1 MSKTDWNESNLSN
14 ADARLEAAA
23 SSSCQADNLKGLLN
37 AIVSQISEADRR
49 QSDTLNQLQGRLAT
63 MGRDARSLR
72 DKVPDRFQVAFE
84 RIEAGMAELATRISE
99 TGSDPSL
106 SEAEPHALKSPAAF
120 PAAFEAELPISAPP
134 LPTSYV
140 TDATLAE
147 PPVALRSATISTN
160 WRHEDSTSK
169 VASGVDTFDVIESL
183 PGDVADPW
191 DSDSATALASV
202 YDSEPATFAQG
213 SYAQP
218 STESSRIY
226 APAGAASLDTGIDH
240 SWLEKR
246 FAEISERID
255 ASIAEIR
262 PDQSF
267 FALGQ
272 RLDQI
277 ERGFTQAF
285 ENVATRNDVESIRLI
300 EAHMIEIVEHLE
312 TSQSHLA
319 RIESIE
325 AQIAGIGERL
335 DEIHALA
342 NAAGASPDQEYAGPA
357 SINVA
362 AVAKAVADETA
373 ARLSALAQTGTEVPG
388 LHDVRALLEESMSNA
403 RQSEENTSA
412 LLDMLQ
418 QAMIRLLDRMDAIEF
433 NQHHSINTPLN
444 PSSPPGFHRAE
455 LPAGAMM
462 HDDPAFDEP
471 HARAPHDPDPTGL
484 DEAVAAVA
492 ASRTAASSYRQY
504 ISSDEDLDVPATRPE
519 PRPSE
524 KLRQDFIADAR
535 RAKMRLAAETGDDTI
550 VLTTAPRDLAATASA
565 PRAGKPAKPAA
576 PAVAERI
583 ASAVSPRVVALS
595 VALAVASGAYLFLPF
610 GKGKTPNAGMMS
622 QTSAPITGASTVP
635 KKAQGSGTPAATAG
649 AASEAPPPNADF
661 TSPDKP
667 AQFNLHQ
674 MEGLSESGTGT
685 LGAMRPFNG
694 VAVAHQVTS
703 PDELERARRD
713 HAMASLSTRL
723 GQAAAENPAA
733 VSPAALDLNAVAQ
746 NGTADA
752 SPQAGKRSALDLP
765 PAMVGPL
772 SLRLAAANGDPSA
785 EFEVGARIAEGKG
798 PDQNFKEA
806 AKWYQRSASKGFAQA
821 QYRLGTLYERGLGV
835 KTDEARA
842 KEWYARAAGQGNI
855 KAMHNLAVLS
865 ANGKTGSPD
874 YGLAA
879 NWFTQ
884 AAEGGLADSQFNLAV
899 LYENGLGV
907 PADMRQSYKWLSLAA
922 RRGDKEAVRRRDIM
936 KGKLTAGE
944 LAEAEKMADA
954 FHARPSDPMI
964 NDART
969 AGEAWKKNA
978 PDQS

>member
-1 MSKTDWNESNLSN
+1 MSKTDWNESNLSD
-14 ADARLEAAA
+14 ADAHFEAAA
-23 SSSCQADNLKGLLN
+23 SPSCQADKLKGLLN

-49 QSDTLNQLQGRLAT
+49 QSDTLSQLQDRLAS
-63 MGRDARSLR
+63 MGRDARSLH
-72 DKVPDRFQVAFE
+72 DKVPDRLQVAFE
-84 RIEAGMAELATRISE
+84 RIEAGMAELATRISDA
-99 TGSDPSL
+99 GFDPS
-106 SEAEPHALKSPAAF
+106 SGEAEQALKSPAAF
-120 PAAFEAELPISAPP
+120 PATFDSELQLSAPHHP
-134 LPTSYV
+134 ASHA
-140 TDATLAE
+140 TDATSAE
-147 PPVALRSATISTN
+147 PPVALRSATTSAS
-160 WRHEDSTSK
+160 WRHEDSTNK

-191 DSDSATALASV
+191 DNESASALASV
-202 YDSEPATFAQG
+202 YDSEPAATT
-213 SYAQP
+213 YAQA
-218 STESSRIY
+218 STETPRIY
-226 APAGAASLDTGIDH
+226 APAGAASSDMAIDH

-272 RLDQI
+272 RIDQF
-277 ERGFTQAF
+277 ERSFAQAF

-300 EAHMIEIVEHLE
+300 EAHMIEMVEHLE
-312 TSQSHLA
+312 SSQSHFA
-319 RIESIE
+319 RIENIE
-325 AQIAGIGERL
+325 SQIAGIGERL

-342 NAAGASPDQEYAGPA
+342 NAAGALPDQEYAGAGAP
-357 SINVA
+357 INVA
-362 AVAKAVADETA
+362 AAAKAA
-373 ARLSALAQTGTEVPG
+373 AAEVPG
-388 LHDVRALLEESMSNA
+388 LHDIRALLEESMSNA
-403 RQSEENTSA
+403 RQSEENTTA

-433 NQHHSINTPLN
+433 NQHHSVNTTIHQSLPPVPQSAEPLV
-444 PSSPPGFHRAE
+444 
-455 LPAGAMM
+455 GAMM
-462 HDDPAFDEP
+462 DDDPAFDEHP
-471 HARAPHDPDPTGL
+471 SRGATRDPEPTGL

-492 ASRTAASSYRQY
+492 ARRTAAPSYRQY
-504 ISSDEDLDVPATRPE
+504 LSDEEDAHATRPE

-550 VLTTAPRDLAATASA
+550 VLTTAPRELAGAAPA
-565 PRAGKPAKPAA
+565 PRAAKPARPAA
-576 PAVAERI
+576 PTAAERI
-583 ASAVSPRVVALS
+583 ASAVSPRVLALS
-595 VALAVASGAYLFLPF
+595 VALAVASGAYLFLPLE
-610 GKGKTPNAGMMS
+610 KSNTPSAGMMS
-622 QTSAPITGASTVP
+622 QTSAHIAGASTVP
-635 KKAQGSGTPAATAG
+635 KKAHD
-649 AASEAPPPNADF
+649 SEAPAAAAEAAPPNADF
-661 TSPDKP
+661 TTPDKP

-674 MEGLSESGTGT
+674 MEGEIDGALGT
-685 LGAMRPFNG
+685 MRPFNG
-694 VAVAHQVTS
+694 VAVAHEVTT

-713 HAMASLSTRL
+713 HAMASISTRL
-723 GQAAAENPAA
+723 GQAAAQNPAA
-733 VSPAALDLNAVAQ
+733 VSPAALDLNAFAQ

-752 SPQAGKRSALDLP
+752 SPPQAGRASALDLP

-798 PDQNFKEA
+798 PDQNFKQA

-835 KTDEARA
+835 KADEPRA
-842 KEWYARAAGQGNI
+842 KEWYARAAEQGNI

-879 NWFTQ
+879 RWFTQ

-944 LAEAEKMADA
+944 IAEAEKLADG
-954 FHARPSDPMI
+954 FRPRPSDPMI

>member
-23 SSSCQADNLKGLLN
+23 SPSCQADNLKGLLN

-49 QSDTLNQLQGRLAT
+49 QSDTLNQLQDRLTT

-120 PAAFEAELPISAPP
+120 PAAFEAGLPLSAPP
-134 LPTSYV
+134 QPASFA
-140 TDATLAE
+140 TDATPAE
-147 PPVALRSATISTN
+147 PPVALRSATTSAS
-160 WRHEDSTSK
+160 WRQEDSTSK
-169 VASGVDTFDVIESL
+169 VVSGVDTFDVIESL

-191 DSDSATALASV
+191 DSDSASALASV
-202 YDSEPATFAQG
+202 YDSEPATFPQG

-218 STESSRIY
+218 STESPRLY

-277 ERGFTQAF
+277 ERGFAQAF

-300 EAHMIEIVEHLE
+300 EAHMIEMVEHLE
-312 TSQSHLA
+312 SSQSHLA

-335 DEIHALA
+335 DEIRALA
-342 NAAGASPDQEYAGPA
+342 DAAGASPDQEYAGPA
-357 SINVA
+357 APINVA

-373 ARLSALAQTGTEVPG
+373 ARLSALAQPGTEVPG
-388 LHDVRALLEESMSNA
+388 LQDMRALLEESMSNA
-403 RQSEENTSA
+403 RQSEENTTA

-433 NQHHSINTPLN
+433 SQHHSVNTPLH
-444 PSSPPGFHRAE
+444 PSSPPVLQRAE

-471 HARAPHDPDPTGL
+471 PARAPHDPDPTGL

-492 ASRTAASSYRQY
+492 ASRTAAPSYRQY
-504 ISSDEDLDVPATRPE
+504 SSDEDLDAPATRPE

-550 VLTTAPRDLAATASA
+550 VLTTAPRELAATAPA

-576 PAVAERI
+576 PTVAERI
-583 ASAVSPRVVALS
+583 ASVVSPRVVALS

-610 GKGKTPNAGMMS
+610 GKSNTPNARMMS
-622 QTSAPITGASTVP
+622 QTSAPMAGASTVP
-635 KKAQGSGTPAATAG
+635 KKASGTPAAAAG
-649 AASEAPPPNADF
+649 ASEAPPPNADF
-661 TSPDKP
+661 TSPDRP
-667 AQFNLHQ
+667 AQLNLHQ
-674 MEGLSESGTGT
+674 MEGQVDDET
-685 LGAMRPFNG
+685 LGTMRRLLRIILLSYPPPRSIPTPSLRTERPMHRRKPAGPVRWTCLRPWSVRFRCVLRLLTAIPLPNSKS
-694 VAVAHQVTS
+694 APASRKAKDPIRTS
-703 PDELERARRD
+703 NKP
-713 HAMASLSTRL
+713 
-723 GQAAAENPAA
+723 
-733 VSPAALDLNAVAQ
+733 Q
-746 NGTADA
+746 NGT
-752 SPQAGKRSALDLP
+752 R
-765 PAMVGPL
+765 GPHPKV
-772 SLRLAAANGDPSA
+772 SLRRNIALAPCMSA
-785 EFEVGARIAEGKG
+785 
-798 PDQNFKEA
+798 
-806 AKWYQRSASKGFAQA
+806 
-821 QYRLGTLYERGLGV
+821 GLG
-835 KTDEARA
+835 
-842 KEWYARAAGQGNI
+842 
-855 KAMHNLAVLS
+855 
-865 ANGKTGSPD
+865 
-874 YGLAA
+874 
-879 NWFTQ
+879 
-884 AAEGGLADSQFNLAV
+884 
-899 LYENGLGV
+899 
-907 PADMRQSYKWLSLAA
+907 
-922 RRGDKEAVRRRDIM
+922 
-936 KGKLTAGE
+936 
-944 LAEAEKMADA
+944 
-954 FHARPSDPMI
+954 
-964 NDART
+964 
-969 AGEAWKKNA
+969 
-978 PDQS
+978 

>member
-1 MSKTDWNESNLSN
+1 MSKTDWNESNLSDT
-14 ADARLEAAA
+14 DARFEAAA
-23 SSSCQADNLKGLLN
+23 SPSCQADNLKGLLN

-49 QSDTLNQLQGRLAT
+49 QSDTLSQLQDRLAS
-63 MGRDARSLR
+63 MGRDAHSLR
-72 DKVPDRFQVAFE
+72 DKVPDKFQVAFE

-99 TGSDPSL
+99 TGFAPSL
-106 SEAEPHALKSPAAF
+106 SEAEPRALRSPAAF
-120 PAAFEAELPISAPP
+120 DSELPLSAPHQAA
-134 LPTSYV
+134 SHQA
-140 TDATLAE
+140 DATSAE
-147 PPVALRSATISTN
+147 PPVALRSATTGSN
-160 WRHEDSTSK
+160 WRHEDSASK

-191 DSDSATALASV
+191 DSESASALASV
-202 YDSEPATFAQG
+202 YDSEPATAT
-213 SYAQP
+213 YAQP
-218 STESSRIY
+218 STETPRIY
-226 APAGAASLDTGIDH
+226 VPAGAASLETSIDH

-246 FAEISERID
+246 FAEITERIE

-272 RLDQI
+272 RLDQF
-277 ERGFTQAF
+277 ERSFAQAF
-285 ENVATRNDVESIRLI
+285 ENVATRSDVESIRLI
-300 EAHMIEIVEHLE
+300 EAHMIEMVEHLE
-312 TSQSHLA
+312 SSQSHLA

-325 AQIAGIGERL
+325 AQIGGIGERL

-342 NAAGASPDQEYAGPA
+342 NAAGSSPDQEYAGAGAP
-357 SINVA
+357 INA
-362 AVAKAVADETA
+362 AAGAKAA
-373 ARLSALAQTGTEVPG
+373 AAEVPG
-388 LHDVRALLEESMSNA
+388 LHDIRALLEESMSNA
-403 RQSEENTSA
+403 RQSEENTTA

-433 NQHHSINTPLN
+433 NQHHSVNTTIHQSLPPVPQSAEPLV
-444 PSSPPGFHRAE
+444 
-455 LPAGAMM
+455 GAMM
-462 HDDPAFDEP
+462 DDDPAFDEHP
-471 HARAPHDPDPTGL
+471 SRGATRDLEPTGL

-492 ASRTAASSYRQY
+492 ASRTAAPSYRQY
-504 ISSDEDLDVPATRPE
+504 IGSDEDLDAPATRPE

-550 VLTTAPRDLAATASA
+550 VLTTAPRELAAGAPA
-565 PRAGKPAKPAA
+565 PRAAKPARPTA
-576 PAVAERI
+576 PTAAERI

-610 GKGKTPNAGMMS
+610 GKSNTPNARMMS
-622 QTSAPITGASTVP
+622 QTSAPIAGASTVP
-635 KKAQGSGTPAATAG
+635 KKAHNSGTPAAG

-661 TSPDKP
+661 TSPDRP

-674 MEGLSESGTGT
+674 MEGQIDDDT
-685 LGAMRPFNG
+685 LGTMRPFNG
-694 VAVAHQVTS
+694 VAVAHQITT

-713 HAMASLSTRL
+713 HAMASISTRL
-723 GQAAAENPAA
+723 GQAAAENPAV
-733 VSPAALDLNAVAQ
+733 VSPAALDLNALPQ
-746 NGTADA
+746 NGTANA
-752 SPQAGKRSALDLP
+752 PPQGGRASALDLP

-798 PDQNFKEA
+798 PDQNFKQA
-806 AKWYQRSASKGFAQA
+806 AKWYQKSASKGFAQA

-835 KTDEARA
+835 KADEARA
-842 KEWYARAAGQGNI
+842 KEWYARAAEQGNI

-879 NWFTQ
+879 RWFTQ
-884 AAEGGLADSQFNLAV
+884 AAECGLADSQFNLAV

-907 PADMRQSYKWLSLAA
+907 AADMHQSYKWLSLAA

-944 LAEAEKMADA
+944 IAEAEKLADG
-954 FHARPSDPMI
+954 FRPRPSDPMI

>member
-1 MSKTDWNESNLSN
+1 MSKIDWNESNLSD
-14 ADARLEAAA
+14 ADARFEAAA
-23 SSSCQADNLKGLLN
+23 NPSCQADNLKGLLN

-49 QSDTLNQLQGRLAT
+49 QSDTLNQLQDRLAT

-72 DKVPDRFQVAFE
+72 DKVPDKFQVAFE

-99 TGSDPSL
+99 TGFVPSS
-106 SEAEPHALKSPAAF
+106 SEAEPHALISPAAF
-120 PAAFEAELPISAPP
+120 ETELPLSASHQPASH
-134 LPTSYV
+134 TS
-140 TDATLAE
+140 DAAAE
-147 PPVALRSATISTN
+147 PPVALRSATTSAS
-160 WRHEDSTSK
+160 WRHEDSASK

-191 DSDSATALASV
+191 DSDSASALASV
-202 YDSEPATFAQG
+202 YDDEPAAFPQG
-213 SYAQP
+213 AYVQP
-218 STESSRIY
+218 STETPRTY
-226 APAGAASLDTGIDH
+226 APAGAASLDTSIDH

-246 FAEISERID
+246 FAEISERIE

-277 ERGFTQAF
+277 ERSFAQAF

-300 EAHMIEIVEHLE
+300 EAHMIEMVEHLE
-312 TSQSHLA
+312 SSQSHFV

-335 DEIHALA
+335 NEIHALA
-342 NAAGASPDQEYAGPA
+342 NAAGASSDQEYAGPA
-357 SINVA
+357 APINIA

-373 ARLSALAQTGTEVPG
+373 ARLSALAQPGTEVAG
-388 LHDVRALLEESMSNA
+388 LHDMRALLEESMSNA
-403 RQSEENTSA
+403 RQSEENTTA

-433 NQHHSINTPLN
+433 NQHHSANTTIHQSRSPVPQSAEPL
-444 PSSPPGFHRAE
+444 
-455 LPAGAMM
+455 AGAMM
-462 HDDPAFDEP
+462 DDDPVFDEHP
-471 HARAPHDPDPTGL
+471 ARGVTRDLEPTGL

-492 ASRTAASSYRQY
+492 ASRTAAPSYRQY
-504 ISSDEDLDVPATRPE
+504 VSDEEDLDAPAPRAE

-550 VLTTAPRDLAATASA
+550 VLTTAPRELAATAPA
-565 PRAGKPAKPAA
+565 PRGGKPAKPTA
-576 PAVAERI
+576 PTVAERI

-610 GKGKTPNAGMMS
+610 GKSSAPGAGMMS
-622 QTSAPITGASTVP
+622 QTSAPIAGASTVP
-635 KKAQGSGTPAATAG
+635 KKARESATQAAG

-674 MEGLSESGTGT
+674 MEGQIDGGT
-685 LGAMRPFNG
+685 LGAMRPLNG
-694 VAVAHQVTS
+694 VAVAHQVTT
-703 PDELERARRD
+703 PDELERVRRD

-723 GQAAAENPAA
+723 GQVAAENPAV
-733 VSPAALDLNAVAQ
+733 VSPAALDLNAVAR

-752 SPQAGKRSALDLP
+752 SSVQAGKRSALDLP

-772 SLRLAAANGDPSA
+772 SLRLAAANGDASA

-806 AKWYQRSASKGFAQA
+806 AKWYQRSASRGFAQA

-835 KTDEARA
+835 KADEARA
-842 KEWYARAAGQGNI
+842 KEWYARAAEQGNI

-874 YGLAA
+874 YELAA
-879 NWFTQ
+879 RWFTQ

-907 PADMRQSYKWLSLAA
+907 PADMHQSYKWLSLAA
-922 RRGDKEAVRRRDIM
+922 SRGDKEAVRRRDIM

-944 LAEAEKMADA
+944 LAEAEKLANG
-954 FHARPSDPMI
+954 FRPRPSDPMI

>member
-1 MSKTDWNESNLSN
+1 MSKTDWNESNLSDT
-14 ADARLEAAA
+14 DARLEAAA
-23 SSSCQADNLKGLLN
+23 SPSCQADNLKGLLN

-49 QSDTLNQLQGRLAT
+49 QSDTLSQLQDRLAS
-63 MGRDARSLR
+63 MGRDAHSLR
-72 DKVPDRFQVAFE
+72 DKVPDKFQVAFE

-99 TGSDPSL
+99 TGFAPSL
-106 SEAEPHALKSPAAF
+106 SEAEPRALKSPAAF
-120 PAAFEAELPISAPP
+120 AAASDPEIPLSAPHQP
-134 LPTSYV
+134 ASHPA
-140 TDATLAE
+140 DATSAE
-147 PPVALRSATISTN
+147 PPVALRSATTGSS
-160 WRHEDSTSK
+160 WRHEDSASK
-169 VASGVDTFDVIESL
+169 VASGIDTFDVIESL

-191 DSDSATALASV
+191 DSESASALASV
-202 YDSEPATFAQG
+202 YDSEPATAAF
-213 SYAQP
+213 AQP
-218 STESSRIY
+218 SIETPRIY
-226 APAGAASLDTGIDH
+226 APAGAASLDTSIDH

-246 FAEISERID
+246 FAEISERIE

-272 RLDQI
+272 RLDQF
-277 ERGFTQAF
+277 ERSFAQAF
-285 ENVATRNDVESIRLI
+285 ETVATRSDVESIRLI
-300 EAHMIEIVEHLE
+300 EAHMIEMVEHLE
-312 TSQSHLA
+312 SSQSHLA

-335 DEIHALA
+335 DEIYALA
-342 NAAGASPDQEYAGPA
+342 NAAGASPDQEYAGAGAP
-357 SINVA
+357 INVA
-362 AVAKAVADETA
+362 AVAKAAADETA
-373 ARLSALAQTGTEVPG
+373 ARLSALAPSAAEVPG
-388 LHDVRALLEESMSNA
+388 LHDMRALLEESMSNA
-403 RQSEENTSA
+403 RQSEENTTA

-433 NQHHSINTPLN
+433 NQHHSVNTTIHQPL
-444 PSSPPGFHRAE
+444 SPVPQSAKP
-455 LPAGAMM
+455 LAGAMM
-462 HDDPAFDEP
+462 DDDPAFDDHP
-471 HARAPHDPDPTGL
+471 AHSATRDPEPTGL

-492 ASRTAASSYRQY
+492 ASRTASASYRQY
-504 ISSDEDLDVPATRPE
+504 LGDEEDLDAHAPRPE
-519 PRPSE
+519 PRHSE

-550 VLTTAPRDLAATASA
+550 VLTTAPRELAATAPAS
-565 PRAGKPAKPAA
+565 RSGKPVKPTA
-576 PAVAERI
+576 PTVAERI

-610 GKGKTPNAGMMS
+610 GKSNTPNARMMS
-622 QTSAPITGASTVP
+622 QTSAPIAGASTVP
-635 KKAQGSGTPAATAG
+635 KKASGTPAAAAG
-649 AASEAPPPNADF
+649 ASEAPPPNADF
-661 TSPDKP
+661 TSPDRP
-667 AQFNLHQ
+667 AQLNLHP
-674 MEGLSESGTGT
+674 MEGQVDDET
-685 LGAMRPFNG
+685 LGTMRPFNG
-694 VAVAHQVTS
+694 VAVAHQMTT
-703 PDELERARRD
+703 PDELARARRD
-713 HAMASLSTRL
+713 HAMASLSSPL
-723 GQAAAENPAA
+723 GQAAADNPAV
-733 VSPAALDLNAVAQ
+733 VSPAALDPNALAP
-746 NGTADA
+746 NGTANA
-752 SPQAGKRSALDLP
+752 PPQAGRASALDLP

-798 PDQNFKEA
+798 PDQNFKQA

-842 KEWYARAAGQGNI
+842 KEWYARAAEQGNV

-879 NWFTQ
+879 RWFTQ
-884 AAEGGLADSQFNLAV
+884 AAESGLADSQFNLAV

-907 PADMRQSYKWLSLAA
+907 PADMHQSYKWLSLAA

-944 LAEAEKMADA
+944 IAEAEKLADG
-954 FHARPSDPMI
+954 FRPRPSDPMI